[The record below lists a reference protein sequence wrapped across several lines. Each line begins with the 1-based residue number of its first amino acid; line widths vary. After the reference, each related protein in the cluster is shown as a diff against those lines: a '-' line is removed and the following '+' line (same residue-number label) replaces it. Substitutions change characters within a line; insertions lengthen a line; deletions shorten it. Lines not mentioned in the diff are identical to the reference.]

1 MAALNEIIHMSPEM
15 EAKIDLMLL
24 PNGFDKSITADT
36 VYYRKGICE
45 FKLWKVRTGCFFF
58 VKLLSESYVDED
70 IYLIASN
77 NNSYYLHRNI
87 SLDET
92 LDVLTSCEDVNKL
105 DMYMLNRDNL
115 KALEVLACR

>member
-1 MAALNEIIHMSPEM
+1 MAALNEVIQWSPEI
-15 EAKIDLMLL
+15 EQKIDSMLL
-24 PNGFDKSITADT
+24 PIGFNKSITADT
-36 VYYRKGICE
+36 SYYHKGMCE

-58 VKLLSESYVDED
+58 VKLEESCDDED

-77 NNSYYLHRNI
+77 NNSYYLHKNF

-92 LDVLTSCEDVNKL
+92 LDVLTSCKDINKL